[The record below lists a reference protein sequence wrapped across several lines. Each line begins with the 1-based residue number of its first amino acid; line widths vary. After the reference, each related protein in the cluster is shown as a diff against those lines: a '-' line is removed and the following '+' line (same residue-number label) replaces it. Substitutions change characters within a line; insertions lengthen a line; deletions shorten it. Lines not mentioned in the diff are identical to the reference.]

1 MPGANANIRG
11 LGGFVWSIAEIL
23 RGDFKQS
30 EYGKV
35 ILPFIVLRR
44 LDCLL
49 DATKQDVLEAAK
61 GLSEAVDDPTRDMI
75 LFAAAG
81 ENIKVYNLS
90 AFTFESLKAQDPGQL
105 HDNLIDYI
113 TKFSGNVRDIFLDKF
128 LFTEQLKRLNE
139 GGILWQVFDRF
150 TQIDLYHRAEC
161 QTHVGDSQ
169 AVRSLTQCG
178 EPMRFAMAAPIDLR
192 NDFDSVSLRR
202 LAKRTRDATQSRRL
216 LALAEVYDGGS
227 RTDASRIGGVGL
239 QIIRDW
245 VLRFNARG
253 PDGLVDGKSPGAPSK
268 LNADHRRALAEVVEA
283 GPVPAVDGV
292 VRWRRKDLAR
302 WLLETFAISLDET
315 TVGRELKALGFAK
328 ISARPRH
335 YAQNELAVEAFK
347 KNFPAELA
355 KIRARLPKGV
365 EIELWWQDEARIG
378 QKNKLT
384 RRWARRGTRPRAP
397 RDQRTEWAYIF
408 GAICPA
414 KGKGAGLV
422 MPWCDTDAM
431 AAHLIE
437 ISAAVDPG
445 AHAVLIVDQAG
456 WHLTPK
462 LAIPDNITVLALPPR
477 SPELNPVENVWQFM
491 RDNWLSNRIFKSYED
506 IVALCCQAWNN
517 LIDQPWKIMSLGMRK
532 WAHGF

>member
-1 MPGANANIRG
+1 
-11 LGGFVWSIAEIL
+11 
-23 RGDFKQS
+23 
-30 EYGKV
+30 
-35 ILPFIVLRR
+35 
-44 LDCLL
+44 
-49 DATKQDVLEAAK
+49 
-61 GLSEAVDDPTRDMI
+61 
-75 LFAAAG
+75 
-81 ENIKVYNLS
+81 
-90 AFTFESLKAQDPGQL
+90 
-105 HDNLIDYI
+105 
-113 TKFSGNVRDIFLDKF
+113 
-128 LFTEQLKRLNE
+128 
-139 GGILWQVFDRF
+139 
-150 TQIDLYHRAEC
+150 
-161 QTHVGDSQ
+161 
-169 AVRSLTQCG
+169 
-178 EPMRFAMAAPIDLR
+178 MAAPIDLR
-192 NDFDSVSLRR
+192 NDFDSVSLRH

-227 RTDASRIGGVGL
+227 RRMRRGSAASVCRSFATGCCASTPADRTGWSMGSHRAHPRSSTPITAAHWRRL
-239 QIIRDW
+239 
-245 VLRFNARG
+245 LR
-253 PDGLVDGKSPGAPSK
+253 P
-268 LNADHRRALAEVVEA
+268 

-414 KGKGAGLV
+414 KGKGTGLV

-437 ISAAVDPG
+437 ISAAVDPRRPCG
-445 AHAVLIVDQAG
+445 ADRRSGRLALDAQAGDPRQHHRPGAAATIARVEPGGECLAIHARQLVVEPDLQILRRHRRAVLPSLEQPHRPTMEDHVPRHAQMGA
-456 WHLTPK
+456 W
-462 LAIPDNITVLALPPR
+462 VLINDR
-477 SPELNPVENVWQFM
+477 W
-491 RDNWLSNRIFKSYED
+491 Y
-506 IVALCCQAWNN
+506 
-517 LIDQPWKIMSLGMRK
+517 
-532 WAHGF
+532 